1 MTRPFALLSVHDKS
15 GLVDFARGL
24 TPHFDLLAS
33 GGTARVLT
41 EAGLEVLLVEDLT
54 GFPALLGGR
63 VKTLHPAIHAGLLS
77 RRTEAD
83 NADLERFKL
92 PEIGLVA
99 VSLYPFEQA
108 VADSRRTNNERIEE
122 IDIGGVALLR
132 AAAKNHAHVF
142 VVPGPDHYAYTL
154 SALSGDV
161 PTDTARRRLAA
172 LTMQRTASYDMAI
185 ARWLGDLADADT
197 DAPKPDTSAHLA
209 RLFPDH
215 RVAQPLRY
223 GENPHQEAV
232 YLEPQLAAPAYRQL
246 SGKEL
251 SYNNLLDLDAAW
263 SAVSDFDTPTCVI
276 VKHGSPCGIAS
287 ALPWPRDLSR
297 MEQSS
302 VIAPSDSPSVDARFI
317 AHSEPTLATLVRR
330 AIAADPTSAFGG
342 ILATNGTL
350 DLDAA
355 LATGD
360 LFLEIVAAP
369 DITAEAAAH
378 LARTKKNCRVLV
390 MAPRAQ
396 TPVVRSA
403 LGGLLVQTPDELTPE
418 PTLFKP
424 ATRPTTTPVDLALC
438 AFAWSTVKH
447 LKSNAIAVCLKDG
460 ETFVTAGLGAGQTN
474 RIDATRQALERA
486 KLRYPDL
493 GMENGRHAVLASDA
507 FFPFP
512 DGVEAAAHFGVEVV
526 IQPGGALRDPDV
538 IAAAERLGVT
548 LLLTGRRHFRH

>member
-24 TPHFDLLAS
+24 TAHFDLLAS

-41 EAGLEVLLVEDLT
+41 EAGLDVLLVEDLT

-77 RRTEAD
+77 RRTDAD
-83 NADLERFKL
+83 KADLERFKL

-108 VADSRRTNNERIEE
+108 VADHGRTQNERIEE

-142 VVPGPDHYAYTL
+142 VVPGPDHYGYAL
-154 SALSGDV
+154 SALAGEV
-161 PTDTARRRLAA
+161 PADTARRRLAA
-172 LTMQRTASYDMAI
+172 LAMQRTAAYDMAI
-185 ARWLGDLADADT
+185 ARWLGDLADEDT
-197 DAPKPDTSAHLA
+197 DSSGPRATANHLA

-215 RVAQPLRY
+215 RVAQTLRY

-232 YLEPQLAAPAYRQL
+232 YLEPPNRSAYRQL

-263 SAVSDFDTPTCVI
+263 AAVSDFDTPACVI
-276 VKHGSPCGIAS
+276 VKHGSPCGIA
-287 ALPWPRDLSR
+287 AAPTTTPYPIADLVS
-297 MEQSS
+297 
-302 VIAPSDSPSVDARFI
+302 
-317 AHSEPTLATLVRR
+317 R
-330 AIAADPTSAFGG
+330 AIAADPISAFGG
-342 ILATNGTL
+342 ILVTNRPL

-355 LATGD
+355 LATAE
-360 LFLEIVAAP
+360 LFLEIAAAP
-369 DITAEAAAH
+369 EITPEAAAH
-378 LARTKKNCRVLV
+378 FARTKKNCRVLV
-390 MAPRAQ
+390 MAPSTA

-403 LGGLLVQTPDELTPE
+403 LGGLLVQTPDHLTPE
-418 PTLFKP
+418 PTLFKA
-424 ATRPTTTPVDLALC
+424 ATTFTTPDLELC

-447 LKSNAIAVCLKDG
+447 LKSNAIAVCLRDG
-460 ETFVTAGLGAGQTN
+460 DALVTAGLGAGQTN
-474 RIDATRQALERA
+474 RIDATRQALDRA
-486 KLRYPDL
+486 RQRYPDL

-512 DGVEAAAHFGVEVV
+512 DGVEAAASAGVNVV
-526 IQPGGALRDPDV
+526 LQPGGALRDPDV

>member
-83 NADLERFKL
+83 KADLERFKL

-108 VADSRRTNNERIEE
+108 VADLARTNNERIEE

-142 VVPGPDHYAYTL
+142 VVPGPEHYAYTL
-154 SALSGDV
+154 SALAGEV
-161 PTDTARRRLAA
+161 PAATARRRLAA
-172 LTMQRTASYDMAI
+172 LSMQRTAAYDMAI
-185 ARWLGDLADADT
+185 ARWLGDLADEDT
-197 DAPKPDTSAHLA
+197 DTPSPDTSAHLA

-215 RVAQPLRY
+215 RIAQPLRY
-223 GENPHQEAV
+223 GENPHQQAV
-232 YLEPQLAAPAYRQL
+232 YLEPQRAEPAYRQL

-263 SAVSDFDTPTCVI
+263 SAVNDFDTPTCVI
-276 VKHGSPCGIAS
+276 VKHGSPCGIAA
-287 ALPWPRDLSR
+287 ALA
-297 MEQSS
+297 
-302 VIAPSDSPSVDARFI
+302 APSEPTVDARFI
-317 AHSEPTLATLVRR
+317 APSEPTLATLISR

-342 ILATNGTL
+342 ILATNRTL

-355 LATGD
+355 LATAD

-390 MAPRAQ
+390 MARNAAG
-396 TPVVRSA
+396 PVVRSA
-403 LGGLLVQTPDELTPE
+403 LGGLLVQTPDRLTPE

-424 ATRPTTTPVDLALC
+424 ATSSPTATIDPALC

-447 LKSNAIAVCLKDG
+447 LKSNAIAVCLRDG
-460 ETFVTAGLGAGQTN
+460 EALVTAGLGAGQTN

-493 GMENGRHAVLASDA
+493 GVENGRHATLASDA

-512 DGVEAAAHFGVEVV
+512 DSIEAAARFGIEVV

>member
-83 NADLERFKL
+83 KADLERFKL

-108 VADSRRTNNERIEE
+108 VADAARTNNERIEE

-142 VVPGPDHYAYTL
+142 VVPGPEHYAYTL
-154 SALSGDV
+154 AALSGDV

-197 DAPKPDTSAHLA
+197 DTPRPDTSAHLA

-215 RVAQPLRY
+215 RIAQNLRY

-232 YLEPQLAAPAYRQL
+232 YLEQQRAASAYRQL

-287 ALPWPRDLSR
+287 ALS
-297 MEQSS
+297 
-302 VIAPSDSPSVDARFI
+302 ADSPS
-317 AHSEPTLATLVRR
+317 LAPLVSR

-390 MAPRAQ
+390 MAPRAA

-424 ATRPTTTPVDLALC
+424 ATRPTSTPVDLALC

-460 ETFVTAGLGAGQTN
+460 DTFVTAGLGAGQTN

-526 IQPGGALRDPDV
+526 IQPGGALRDADV